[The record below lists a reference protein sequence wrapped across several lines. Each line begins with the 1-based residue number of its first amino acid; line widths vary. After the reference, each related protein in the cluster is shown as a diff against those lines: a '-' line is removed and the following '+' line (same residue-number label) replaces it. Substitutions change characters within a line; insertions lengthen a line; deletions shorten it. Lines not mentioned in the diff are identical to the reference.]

1 MGDDGS
7 TFFLCL
13 TNILT
18 APTEPKAPILLQMA
32 QLNMIKSSATS
43 KVILGGVFL
52 MLGCTI
58 YLLFRSKTLNLYQWC
73 SALGLSDVIDY
84 ARIYAY
90 NWNIPDFVRYSLPD
104 GLYCAAYILIMD
116 AIWHDGDSLIK
127 NFIIALIPTIT
138 VTSEVLQF
146 FGLVKGTFDS
156 CDLLLYSIPIIA
168 YYFNKYH
175 SFKFNDLKHKG
186 L

>member
-1 MGDDGS
+1 
-7 TFFLCL
+7 
-13 TNILT
+13 
-18 APTEPKAPILLQMA
+18 
-32 QLNMIKSSATS
+32 MIKSSATS

-52 MLGCTI
+52 MIGCAI

-84 ARIYAY
+84 ARIYAH

-104 GLYCAAYILIMD
+104 GLYCAAYILLMD

-127 NFIIALIPTIT
+127 HFVIIFVPVVSIG
-138 VTSEVLQF
+138 SEIFQYY
-146 FGLVKGTFDS
+146 GLFKGTYDF
-156 CDLLLYSIPIIA
+156 CDLVFYSVPFIA
-168 YYFNKYH
+168 YILYKYH
-175 SFKFNDLKHKG
+175 SFKFNKLNIQR